1 MSSGIN
7 DAISNG
13 SNCDLQ
19 NQPQVNVQ
27 ISQRESRSL
36 DRAHS
41 VQVVLPDSEV
51 SAATDNSQCY
61 RTDKN
66 GNTESVISHATT
78 NATTCTRPSST
89 QLDLSS
95 ERADGAS
102 VQLNQEVGVTTVTNS
117 SDFKPNTNFD
127 VERNLA
133 YGTNIAIAPEIETS
147 ENMAYEHTHPL
158 ETLNLQSTQQ

>member
-1 MSSGIN
+1 MSSGIY
-7 DAISNG
+7 DIISNG

-19 NQPQVNVQ
+19 NQPQANVQ

-41 VQVVLPDSEV
+41 VQVVLPDREV

-61 RTDKN
+61 NTNKN

-78 NATTCTRPSST
+78 DAITCTRPSST
-89 QLDLSS
+89 QLDSSS
-95 ERADGAS
+95 ERANGAS
-102 VQLNQEVGVTTVTNS
+102 VQLNQEVGVTTMTNS
-117 SDFKPNTNFD
+117 SDDLRTIDTVTVNMSYQPSTNFD

-133 YGTNIAIAPEIETS
+133 YGTNNSHCT
-147 ENMAYEHTHPL
+147 
-158 ETLNLQSTQQ
+158 